1 VTGKSDFVARPH
13 AVDSPTLIPR
23 FDVGIFAT
31 KATQLPLAAAA
42 LEGHSPNAAMMTMQ
56 NGLGA
61 EEIVRRH
68 GPWPLISAVTFMS
81 GTRHSDVH
89 VDYELDTTTWLGPYA
104 PTGTSTALAREVGAL
119 FSEGGLEAEVMDDLR
134 GAQWSKLI
142 FNAAVNGVS
151 ALTGLPHVQQFAAE
165 ENPEDLGHLVRAV
178 VEEGRAV
185 AAAAGIT
192 LRDDPWEMNCLAVE
206 RGRSSAGEYAHVPS
220 MLEDMRAKRPS
231 EIDAICGALVR
242 EGRERDVPTPLMT
255 AIYQL
260 IKGKESSWDRLD
272 VPGKA
277 PAG

>member
-1 VTGKSDFVARPH
+1 MTGKADFLARPH
-13 AVDSPTLIPR
+13 AANSPALIPE
-23 FDVGIFAT
+23 FDLGIFAT

-61 EEIVRRH
+61 EETVRKH

-89 VDYELDTTTWLGPYA
+89 VAYELDTATWLGPYA
-104 PTGTSTALAREVGAL
+104 PTGTSIALAREVGGL
-119 FSEGGLEAEVMDDLR
+119 FTEGGLEAEVIDDLR

-165 ENPEDLGHLVRAV
+165 ENPEDLGHLVHAV
-178 VEEGRAV
+178 IEEGRAV
-185 AAAAGIT
+185 AAATGIT
-192 LRDDPWEMNCLAVE
+192 LHADPWEMNCLAVE

-220 MLEDMRAKRPS
+220 MLDDMRAKRPS
-231 EIDAICGALVR
+231 EVDAICGALVR
-242 EGRERDVPTPLMT
+242 EGREQGVPTPLTT

-260 IKGKESSWDRLD
+260 IKGKESSWERLAL
-272 VPGKA
+272 PEKA
-277 PAG
+277 PTG